1 MFHRKFTITI
11 EARKDISQETLVQ
24 GLQWFGRCHG
34 RDLRTIGKLFTVSFL
49 YRRSQKQRQKF
60 LQRCSIC
67 TALKAWTDLA
77 VKIPL
82 SAVTETPRVFSQI

>member
-11 EARKDISQETLVQ
+11 EARKDIYQETSVQ
-24 GLQWFGRCHG
+24 GLQWFGRCCG
-34 RDLRTIGKLFTVSFL
+34 RDLRTIGRLFTGSL
-49 YRRSQKQRQKF
+49 PYRRSQKQRQNF
-60 LQRCSIC
+60 PQRYSIC